1 MLRML
6 QCKRFIFITLFFDCY
21 CTEGHILDSHQLLF
35 LHSLIP
41 KVIKSLTVYFNMR
54 NSSVIR
60 PIKLRLMEV
69 DPEFFVFFSIL
80 ENMRVT
86 NETNKGNTIARS
98 IG

>member
-1 MLRML
+1 
-6 QCKRFIFITLFFDCY
+6 
-21 CTEGHILDSHQLLF
+21 
-35 LHSLIP
+35 
-41 KVIKSLTVYFNMR
+41 MR